1 MRALPVTRQLP
12 PPVGP
17 DGSRCPG
24 RPHYPHRMPSAGHS
38 AAPTR
43 FAYLGPE
50 GTFAEAALVRL
61 TGAEGGPAVEARPQP
76 SVAAALSAVRSGDCA
91 AALVPLENSVEG
103 SVPAT
108 MDGLV
113 DGAPLVITREV
124 FLEVAFVLGVRPGTR
139 LGDVRTVASHPHA
152 LAQCRSRIAELVPD
166 ADVVPTASTAD
177 AARRVAEGE
186 YDAAVSA
193 PIAAERYRLDPLDT
207 DVADHPGAVTRFV
220 LVERPGPLPEPTG
233 ADKTTVTAVIADRTG
248 ALLDLLAEFAVRGIS
263 LTRIESRPTRERL
276 GVYSFSIDCE
286 GHVADAR
293 VGDALAAL
301 HRLCADLRFLGSY
314 PRADAQPGKPVEERV
329 GDAAFAGAAQWL
341 ASVREGTAG

>member
-1 MRALPVTRQLP
+1 
-12 PPVGP
+12 
-17 DGSRCPG
+17 
-24 RPHYPHRMPSAGHS
+24 MPSAPPRTP
-38 AAPTR
+38 PTR

-61 TGAEGGPAVEARPQP
+61 VGSVDGAVDGARPQA
-76 SVAAALSAVRSGDCA
+76 SVAAALAAVRSGEA
-91 AALVPLENSVEG
+91 RSALLPLENSVEG

-113 DGAPLVITREV
+113 DGEPLLITREV
-124 FLEVAFVLGVRPGTR
+124 FLEVAFVLAVRPGRT
-139 LGDVRTVASHPHA
+139 LADVRTVASHPHA
-152 LAQCRSRIAELVPD
+152 LAQCRGRLADLLPD

-186 YDAAVSA
+186 HDAAVCAS
-193 PIAAERYRLDPLDT
+193 IAGQRYALEALVPDL
-207 DVADHPGAVTRFV
+207 ADHPGAVTRFV
-220 LVERPGPLPEPTG
+220 LVERPGVLPERTG

-286 GHVADAR
+286 GHVSDAR

-301 HRLCADLRFLGSY
+301 HRLCADVRFLGSY
-314 PRADAQPGKPVEERV
+314 PRADAGAGKPVEDRV
-329 GDAAFAGAAQWL
+329 GDAAFAEAQAWL
-341 ASVREGTAG
+341 ARLRQGSAD

>member
-1 MRALPVTRQLP
+1 
-12 PPVGP
+12 
-17 DGSRCPG
+17 
-24 RPHYPHRMPSAGHS
+24 MPSAGHS

-61 TGAEGGPAVEARPQP
+61 ARSAGAPAAWDAQPEA
-76 SVAAALSAVRSGDCA
+76 SVAAALAAVRTGECR

-113 DGAPLVITREV
+113 DGEPLVITREV
-124 FLEVAFVLGVRPGTR
+124 FLEVGFVLAVRAGTTAAE
-139 LGDVRTVASHPHA
+139 VRSVASHPHA
-152 LAQCRSRIAELVPD
+152 LAQCRGRIAELLPHAV
-166 ADVVPTASTAD
+166 VVPTASTAD
-177 AARRVAEGE
+177 AARRVAAGE
-186 YDAAVSA
+186 YDAAVCA
-193 PIAAERYRLDPLDT
+193 AIAGERYDLEALAT
-207 DVADHPGAVTRFV
+207 DLADHPGAVTRFV
-220 LVERPGPLPEPTG
+220 LVERPGPLPAPTG
-233 ADKTTVTAVIADRTG
+233 SDKTTVTAVIPDRTG

-314 PRADAQPGKPVEERV
+314 PRADAEPDKPVEERV
-329 GDAAFAGAAQWL
+329 GDAAFAGAEAWL
-341 ASVREGTAG
+341 AQVREGSAV

>member
-1 MRALPVTRQLP
+1 M
-12 PPVGP
+12 
-17 DGSRCPG
+17 
-24 RPHYPHRMPSAGHS
+24 
-38 AAPTR
+38 R

-61 TGAEGGPAVEARPQP
+61 TASAGGPTAGDAVPQA
-76 SVAAALSAVRSGDCA
+76 SVGAALAAVRAGDCS
-91 AALVPLENSVEG
+91 AALVPMENSVEG

-113 DGAPLVITREV
+113 DGDPLVITREV
-124 FLEVAFVLGVRPGTR
+124 FLEVAFVLAVRPGTTAA
-139 LGDVRTVASHPHA
+139 DVRTVASHPHA
-152 LAQCRSRIAELVPD
+152 LAQCRGRVTDLVPD
-166 ADVVPTASTAD
+166 ADVVPTGSTAD

-186 YDAAVSA
+186 YDAAVCA
-193 PIAAERYRLDPLDT
+193 AIAGERYGLTALAT
-207 DVADHPGAVTRFV
+207 DLADHPGAVTRFV
-220 LVERPGPLPEPTG
+220 LVEVPGRLPARTG
-233 ADKTTVTAVIADRTG
+233 ADKTTVRAVVTDRTG

-301 HRLCADLRFLGSY
+301 HRLSADLRFLGSY
-314 PRADAQPGKPVEERV
+314 PRADDESGNPVEERV
-329 GDAAFAGAAQWL
+329 DDAAFAGAEAWL
-341 ASVREGTAG
+341 TRVREGTAV